1 MSKLVVLL
9 TAVVAAVLVASSARG
24 GRDPGFTS
32 AVTNPWFPLTP
43 GTTYLYEGI
52 KDGKHSRDVFTVTHR
67 TTTIQGAPCVVVDD
81 RLYLAGRLAER
92 TSDYYSQDR
101 AGNVWYFGEDTAE
114 LDANGHVKTREGTWR
129 AGVHGARAGV
139 LIPGHPHLGQTG
151 LQEYY
156 KGHAED
162 HYRVIGLL
170 GKNALLTEETTPL
183 EPGVVDH
190 KLYVRGTGTAL
201 ERTVK
206 GGDELNELI
215 ALRRA

>member
-1 MSKLVVLL
+1 M
-9 TAVVAAVLVASSARG
+9 VAAASATG
-24 GRDPGFTS
+24 GRGPGFTA

-52 KDGKHSRDVFTVTHR
+52 KDGKRSRDVFTVTHR
-67 TTTIQGAPCVVVDD
+67 TRTIMGAPCVVVED

-92 TSDYYSQDR
+92 TSDWYSRDR
-101 AGNVWYFGEDTAE
+101 AGNVWYFGEDTAG
-114 LDANGHVKTREGTWR
+114 LDANGRVKTREGTWR
-129 AGVHGARAGV
+129 AGVDGARAGILV
-139 LIPGHPHLGQTG
+139 PGNPHPGQAG

-162 HYRVIGLL
+162 HYRVIGFL
-170 GKNALLTEETTPL
+170 GKNAMLTEETTPL

-190 KLYVRGTGTAL
+190 KLYVRGTGTAV

-206 GGDELNELI
+206 GGDELNELV
-215 ALRRA
+215 ALRRG